1 MGHIREQIGLMQEGF
16 SI

>member
-1 MGHIREQIGLMQEGF
+1 MGHIREQIGLMQEVF